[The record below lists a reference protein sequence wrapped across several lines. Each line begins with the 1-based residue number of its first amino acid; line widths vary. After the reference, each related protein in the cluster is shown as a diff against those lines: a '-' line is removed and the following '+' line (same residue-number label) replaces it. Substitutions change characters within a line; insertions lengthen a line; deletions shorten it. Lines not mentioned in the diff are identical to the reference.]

1 MTQNEANFRPTL
13 RESGRFEQTTWH
25 TGLPNRSRCARRGNI
40 VQYMRTPV
48 FSTADAFTGLT
59 REELA
64 VLEPRMTARQ
74 RQLLGLAPRSSL

>member
-1 MTQNEANFRPTL
+1 M
-13 RESGRFEQTTWH
+13 EQTTWH

-59 REELA
+59 SEELE
-64 VLEPRMTARQ
+64 VLGPRMTARQ
-74 RQLLGLAPRSSL
+74 RQLLGLTPRSAL